1 MSEDIDKKIIRLR
14 KQKKGYRAIATALGI
29 DRGRVRYVCQRQGL
43 AGIMAETET
52 HECREK
58 KFKRDFENKFP
69 GFSYHSGF
77 QNRESP
83 FYCKC
88 RICGHIQERN
98 AQCVKPSRCKELQC
112 DNCTELYKLKKTIIK
127 LLWDLIK
134 DKEKQTNALVRQEIE
149 LLKKLSSNHRYHLRC
164 SECGRVFFS
173 SVDKKTCG
181 FACANRRENRLKE
194 ITRRKRLRINGRI
207 DWDITLD
214 KLYERDTGIC
224 YLCGG
229 KCDKNDFTVD
239 VNGNF
244 VAGPMYP
251 SIDHVKPV
259 SKGGTH
265 TWDNVRLAH
274 HYCNTIKSN
283 KELKIS

>member
-1 MSEDIDKKIIRLR
+1 MSVDGRIIELR
-14 KQKKGYRAIATALGI
+14 KQGYGYKTIAKQLGLKR
-29 DRGRVRYVCQRQGL
+29 DDVRYICQKNGL
-43 AGIMAETET
+43 VGVMSRNNTESLD
-52 HECREK
+52 EREK
-58 KFKRDFENKFP
+58 KFKDVFENKFP
-69 GFSYHSGF
+69 GFAYHSGF
-77 QNRESP
+77 KNVDSY
-83 FYCKC
+83 FKYKC
-88 RICGHIQERN
+88 RKCGVIQEKN
-98 AQCVKPSRCKELQC
+98 AQCVRRKKKLRC

-164 SECGRVFFS
+164 PECGRVFFS

-181 FACANRRENRLKE
+181 SACANRRENRLKE